1 MSQEFVLYLFKSFS
15 ILSECLVV
23 LELPFINYDCSA
35 GSLLIKSCCT
45 SLAFKWIPCEHL
57 MNFLWSSYAVLLKF
71 FWNSSEILMKFLWSS
86 YEVLMI
92 LIKLWSKFGDF
103 LLNFI
108 EFHWISS
115 EFLWISSEF
124 LMNFLCSSYA
134 VLTQFLRSSY
144 AVLM

>member
-57 MNFLWSSYAVLLKF
+57 MNFFWSSYAVP
-71 FWNSSEILMKFLWSS
+71 MKFLRSFF
-86 YEVLMI
+86 EVLMI
-92 LIKLWSKFGDF
+92 LIQKWSKFTEVLIFSFEVLLKFYDF
-103 LLNFI
+103 LLIF
-108 EFHWISS
+108 
-115 EFLWISSEF
+115 SEF
-124 LMNFLCSSYA
+124 LMNFLRSSYA
-134 VLTQFLRSSY
+134 VLTQFLCRSYVGFKISY
-144 AVLM
+144 LFG